1 MQDIAQIII
10 DLFTI
15 GLVLFGLF
23 FMTVGAIGLVR
34 MPDLFNR
41 MHAATKCIT
50 LGLAGMLIAA
60 IIVLPTYAGTDLAN
74 TLTTG
79 ALVIIFLFIGNPVG
93 AHLLAKAAHL
103 DKSPQWEGTL
113 SDDLREDRD
122 A

>member
-1 MQDIAQIII
+1 MHDIMQIVI
-10 DLFTI
+10 DLVTI

-41 MHAATKCIT
+41 MHAATKCVT
-50 LGLAGMLIAA
+50 LGMAGMMISA

-74 TLTTG
+74 TVTTG
-79 ALVIIFLFIGNPVG
+79 ALVIIFIFIGNQVG
-93 AHLLAKAAHL
+93 ANLLAKAAHL
-103 DKSPQWEGTL
+103 DKAPQWEGTL
-113 SDDLREDRD
+113 SDELREDRD